1 MILRYD
7 RDSAG
12 LGFTMRSAV
21 IATFLFIVLA
31 LFSAP
36 VQTFL
41 RRWFQKRRTR
51 ILLVPAALTAAF
63 ALALGNA
70 AGPGFIAVIA
80 AYVFG
85 PTLVVMSGGRGERGA
100 RAADFVAILL
110 LWLPLE
116 FYAGKNLLPREAWGV
131 ANIMAH
137 GVAVTLGLFL
147 FLIFRGLKDI
157 KYNLP
162 QRWLDLAYPAAGFVI
177 AAPVLAAVAWG
188 TGFMGPFRMPEQFAP
203 AAFAALFVKTL
214 LGVGLPEELLFRGL
228 IQNWLTQRFGQANA
242 VVFAAAAIFGVA
254 HLNNA
259 PAPNWGYMVLATVAG
274 FIYGKVFQRSQT
286 ILASASL
293 HAAVNAVRHVFF
305 L

>member
-1 MILRYD
+1 MQP
-7 RDSAG
+7 
-12 LGFTMRSAV
+12 AV
-21 IATFLFIVLA
+21 IATFLFIVLV
-31 LFSAP
+31 LFAAP
-36 VQTFL
+36 VQLHL
-41 RRWFQKRRTR
+41 RHWFQKRPAR
-51 ILLVPAALTAAF
+51 ILLVPAALTAGF
-63 ALALGNA
+63 AITLAGV
-70 AGPGFIAVIA
+70 AGPGFIAVVA
-80 AYVFG
+80 LYVFA
-85 PTLVVMSGGRGERGA
+85 PTLIAMSRGPGECGA
-100 RAADFVAILL
+100 RVADFAAILL

-116 FYAGKNLLPREAWGV
+116 FYAGKNLLPREAWGL

-137 GVAVTLGLFL
+137 GAAVTLGLFL

-162 QRWLDLAYPAAGFVI
+162 QRWRDLAYPAAGFVV
-177 AAPVLAAVAWG
+177 AAPVLTVVAWSV
-188 TGFMGPFRMPEQFAP
+188 GFMGPFRMPEPFAP
-203 AAFAALFVKTL
+203 AAVGVLFVKTL

-242 VVFAAAAIFGVA
+242 VIFAAAAIFGAA

-293 HAAVNAVRHVFF
+293 HAAVNTVRHVFF